1 MDAIRNLFL
10 NKNSN
15 DNTTSWDP
23 NSHRASTNRPDQ
35 NFTQNFTSFSESK
48 TYEQNGT
55 TVTETTWTNE
65 NGKVTETRKTY
76 NLDPENSNQGNLG
89 DQPPVN
95 DLILGGHSLLG
106 MLGRAEDD
114 FERVFTQMENEM
126 NQAMSSTM
134 PIFIEFGNRAHDLHS
149 HLIEREIR
157 FTQTILNRTNYILE
171 ESIQTMNPLAEEAT
185 LSAIISSLLRSH
197 GVTPLLKLQ
206 SRHLHSILNLPFPIL
221 RKNLKIA
228 CPSFRK
234 VFRIIYYCFHF

>member
-76 NLDPENSNQGNLG
+76 NLDPENSNQGNFG

-95 DLILGGHSLLG
+95 DLILGGHSLVG

-126 NQAMSSTM
+126 NQVMSSTM

-149 HLIEREIR
+149 NLIEREMR
-157 FTQTILNRTNYILE
+157 FTQKILNRTNYILRRINPDH
-171 ESIQTMNPLAEEAT
+171 ESSRGGGNSVRDHFVT
-185 LSAIISSLLRSH
+185 SAIPR
-197 GVTPLLKLQ
+197 
-206 SRHLHSILNLPFPIL
+206 RNAPIE
-221 RKNLKIA
+221 A
-228 CPSFRK
+228 PVEAPSFNPQFTVPDFAK
-234 VFRIIYYCFHF
+234 EFKDSMSKFS